1 MADDDTSPFTQEE
14 IARAQSYRVRDYPEG
29 TSPEVDALVKDIITG
44 FADKWTFVIL
54 DVLWDKGTLRFSEIW
69 REVPEISQKMLTQ
82 TLRLLERDGVVARQV
97 YAEVPPR
104 VDYALTKSGVELSEA
119 LCGVWE
125 WAIRHVDDVAASRRA
140 FDGQAHA
147 RQGSDDQ
154 SAAKAG

>member
-82 TLRLLERDGVVARQV
+82 TLRRMERDGLVIRTL
-97 YAEVPPR
+97 YPSVPPKVEYR
-104 VDYALTKSGVELSEA
+104 LSALGLSLGA
-119 LCGVWE
+119 AFCNIWV
-125 WAIRHVDDVAASRRA
+125 WAIENLDDVRKARERFDSREA
-140 FDGQAHA
+140 
-147 RQGSDDQ
+147 
-154 SAAKAG
+154 